1 MKREKFMTQNLI
13 LTDILDGIMVITL
26 NRPQMLN
33 ALCQDLIVQL
43 NQALDKAEQDSNIGA
58 IVLIGNEKAFA
69 AGADVREIKDLTFE
83 EVYNHDFVAAWERLS
98 HCRKPVIAA
107 VSGYALGGGC
117 ELAMMC
123 DIILAADTAQFGQ
136 PEVTIGTMPG
146 AGGTQR
152 LTHLIGKAKAMEL
165 CLTGRMMTAEEAERC
180 GLVSRVVP
188 LERLK
193 SEAIEI
199 AKKIAQFSHPVT
211 KMIKEAILAADAM
224 PLPQGIRFERRLF
237 QSTFSLDD
245 HQEGMTAFLEKRKP
259 DFNHR

>member
-1 MKREKFMTQNLI
+1 MTQNLV
-13 LTDILDGIMVITL
+13 LSEALDGVTMITL
-26 NRPQMLN
+26 NRPEALN
-33 ALCQDLIVQL
+33 ALCRDMIAQL
-43 NQALDKAEQDSNIGA
+43 NQALDQAELDPNIGA
-58 IVLIGNEKAFA
+58 IVLMGSDKAFA
-69 AGADVREIKDLTFE
+69 AGADIREIKDLTFG

-98 HCRKPVIAA
+98 FCRKPVIAA
-107 VSGYALGGGC
+107 VSGYVLGGGC

-123 DIILAADTAQFGQ
+123 DIILASDTAQFGQ

-165 CLTGRMMTAEEAERC
+165 CLTGRMMTADEAERC

-193 SEAIEI
+193 SEALIM
-199 AKKIAQFSHPVT
+199 ANKIAAFSHPVT
-211 KMIKEAILAADAM
+211 QMIKEAILAADAM
-224 PLPQGIRFERRLF
+224 PVPQGIRFERRLF
-237 QSTFSLDD
+237 QSTFSLKD

-259 DFNHR
+259 EFQHR